1 MEIAE
6 KMADSRTV
14 LVTRRDGYREIVLN
28 RPDKLNAFT
37 AELHGELMAA
47 LREAE
52 VDDSC
57 RAVLITGAGR
67 AFCAGQDLN
76 ERVFVDGVAPDLSEN
91 LIARYNPLTTIIRNT
106 RLPVVA
112 AVNGV
117 AAGAGASLAFA
128 CDIVVAA
135 RSAKFI
141 QSFSRIGL
149 IPDAGGTWTLPRL
162 VGDARARALFMLADA
177 IGAEQAAEWGMVWKV
192 TEDDALP
199 AEAADICRRLAATP
213 GSAIEL
219 IKQALATSQHSTL
232 DQQLAAEAELQR
244 QAGIHPD
251 YRKSVERFRRK
262 A

>member
-1 MEIAE
+1 MVE
-6 KMADSRTV
+6 SRTV
-14 LVTRRDGYREIVLN
+14 LVTRRDGYHEIVLN

-37 AELHGELMAA
+37 VGLHGELMAA

-52 VDDSC
+52 ADDSC

-76 ERVFVDGVAPDLSEN
+76 ERVFTDGVAPDLSEN
-91 LIARYNPLTTIIRNT
+91 LAARYNPLTTFIRNT

-128 CDIVVAA
+128 CDIVIAA
-135 RSAKFI
+135 HSAKFV

-149 IPDAGGTWTLPRL
+149 IPDAGGTWILPRL
-162 VGDARARALFMLADA
+162 IGDARARALFMLADTISA
-177 IGAEQAAEWGMVWKV
+177 KQAAEWGMVWKI
-192 TEDDALP
+192 TEDSALL
-199 AEAADICRRLAATP
+199 AEAADICLRLAATP

-219 IKQALATSQHSTL
+219 IKRALATSQHNTL

-244 QAGIHPD
+244 QAGIHPE
-251 YRKSVERFRRK
+251 YRESVERFRRK